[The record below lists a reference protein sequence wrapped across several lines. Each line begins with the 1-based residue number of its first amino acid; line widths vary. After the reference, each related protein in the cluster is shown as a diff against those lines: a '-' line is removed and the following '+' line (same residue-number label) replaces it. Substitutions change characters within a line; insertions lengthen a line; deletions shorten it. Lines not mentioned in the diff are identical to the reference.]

1 MLKPYQIKF
10 IDFLVKSGALT
21 FGDFTTK
28 SGRKTPYFVNTGNF
42 NSGAKIGQLGG
53 FYADHIVNLGLGRI
67 DLIFGPAYKGIPL
80 AVATSAALATQHQMD
95 IGFAF
100 NRKEAKEHGDGGV
113 IVGGKIQDGSRLII
127 VEDVITA
134 GTTLREVVP
143 FLNSIA
149 KVEIISV
156 VISVDRCERGT
167 TTLSAIKESEKE
179 LGLTVAP
186 LVNIHEI
193 VQYLSRENESGILLS
208 SDQQSSIANYLK
220 QYGA

>member
-100 NRKEAKEHGDGGV
+100 NRKEAKELSMCV
-113 IVGGKIQDGSRLII
+113 QII
-127 VEDVITA
+127 TNPLEMAQYPIFFNT
-134 GTTLREVVP
+134 
-143 FLNSIA
+143 NST
-149 KVEIISV
+149 
-156 VISVDRCERGT
+156 RC
-167 TTLSAIKESEKE
+167 
-179 LGLTVAP
+179 
-186 LVNIHEI
+186 
-193 VQYLSRENESGILLS
+193 
-208 SDQQSSIANYLK
+208 
-220 QYGA
+220 